1 MRIIGFE
8 KLTLVDYP
16 AKVACILFCG
26 GCNMRCPYC
35 HNGELVLHPDYFPP
49 FSDDEIFS
57 YLKKR
62 KGILD
67 AVVISGGEPT
77 LQEGLGE
84 YMARIK
90 DEGLLVKLDTNGT
103 RPDVIRSLIDD
114 HLVDYIAMDVKN
126 SIDSYAATVGIKGFN
141 PTSVMESIT
150 LLKEG
155 RVDYEFRTT
164 VTKETH
170 KQENFIALASL
181 LEGAKAYYLQNY
193 VPNENTIEKGNTP
206 LSYDELQNYIRI
218 LRKTIGNVKIRNI

>member
-126 SIDSYAATVGIKGFN
+126 SIDSYAATVGIKGFDS
-141 PTSVMESIT
+141 TSVMESIS

-155 RVDYEFRTT
+155 MVDYEFRTT

>member
-1 MRIIGFE
+1 
-8 KLTLVDYP
+8 
-16 AKVACILFCG
+16 
-26 GCNMRCPYC
+26 MRCPYC

-126 SIDSYAATVGIKGFN
+126 SIDSYAATVGIKGFDS
-141 PTSVMESIT
+141 TSVMESIS

-155 RVDYEFRTT
+155 MVDYEFRTT

>member
-1 MRIIGFE
+1 
-8 KLTLVDYP
+8 
-16 AKVACILFCG
+16 
-26 GCNMRCPYC
+26 MRCPYC

-103 RPDVIRSLIDD
+103 RPDVIRSLIDA

-126 SIDSYAATVGIKGFN
+126 SIDSYAATVGIKGFDTT
-141 PTSVMESIT
+141 PVMESIT

-164 VTKETH
+164 ATKETH

-218 LRKTIGNVKIRNI
+218 LRNTIGNVKIRNI